1 MSSFPDF
8 SFKGNISLFQAVGLV
23 VVGYER
29 KREGEREKK
38 RGGPLVFSLARPLFF
53 ARAQLPTAWN
63 RLRKYQ
69 PHRLLVHAEF
79 SKKEKFHGIKLQKYG
94 NIGRQTCQTLQTYSQ
109 LPLRRTPLGP
119 ALSVHLRE
127 VSVL

>member
-8 SFKGNISLFQAVGLV
+8 SFKGNISLFQAVGLA

-38 RGGPLVFSLARPLFF
+38 RGGPLVFSLRFSL
-53 ARAQLPTAWN
+53 WN

-94 NIGRQTCQTLQTYSQ
+94 NIGRQTCPTLQEAST
-109 LPLRRTPLGP
+109 
-119 ALSVHLRE
+119 
-127 VSVL
+127 

>member
-8 SFKGNISLFQAVGLV
+8 SFKGNISLFQAVGLA

-53 ARAQLPTAWN
+53 ARPQLPRAWN
-63 RLRKYQ
+63 RLI
-69 PHRLLVHAEF
+69 F
-79 SKKEKFHGIKLQKYG
+79 SLNEKSGKLDTG
-94 NIGRQTCQTLQTYSQ
+94 
-109 LPLRRTPLGP
+109 
-119 ALSVHLRE
+119 E
-127 VSVL
+127 VGHKQIIR

>member
-8 SFKGNISLFQAVGLV
+8 SFKGNISLFQAVGLA

-69 PHRLLVHAEF
+69 PHRWLVHVQI

-94 NIGRQTCQTLQTYSQ
+94 NIGRQTCPTLQGAST
-109 LPLRRTPLGP
+109 
-119 ALSVHLRE
+119 
-127 VSVL
+127 